1 MEAHEVAEWQ
11 SLLPGDCPFP
21 LDTEHAPFAESL
33 GCFLLH
39 LVICRQAN
47 KSC

>member
-21 LDTEHAPFAESL
+21 LDTGHAPFAEF
-33 GCFLLH
+33 GLL
-39 LVICRQAN
+39 LTSFGNLQAG
-47 KSC
+47 K